1 MSDNF
6 KDIVEEYYENFGRV
20 YEEER
25 TAERYRFLGILY
37 SYDDLY
43 YAMSNEEGGDLKLLS
58 CVGSPEG
65 FGFKLVEG
73 FVETKCPWCG
83 DKTLTLE
90 TYSDRF
96 GPKEVL
102 VEGLEHYVCSNDC
115 LNDYETPQ
123 QLRARCEKIDEAYKQ
138 LEGA

>member
-1 MSDNF
+1 MSNF
-6 KDIVEEYYENFGRV
+6 DKIVEEYYEYFGMV
-20 YEEER
+20 YEDER

-43 YAMSNEEGGDLKLLS
+43 YSMHGMEGAGLKLLS

-65 FGFKLVEG
+65 HGFKRLDD
-73 FVETKCPWCG
+73 FVETQCPWCG
-83 DKTLTLE
+83 NHSLTLE

-123 QLRARCEKIDEAYKQ
+123 QLRARCDKTDEAYKQ
-138 LEGA
+138 LEEGA